1 MSGPDH
7 WEHQAERWAAWAR
20 RPSFDGYWKESR
32 PAFFEFMPPPGRRT
46 LEIGCGEGRVTR
58 DLQARGHRTVG
69 VDVAPTMVRL
79 ASEADPNGEY
89 VQADA
94 AKLPFAD
101 ASFDTV
107 VAFNSLMDIDDMP
120 GAIREAARVL
130 EQKGRFCICITH
142 PMRDAGRF
150 EERGRDAPLVIRSSY
165 FDKRLFQLRVARDG
179 LELDFRYWAYPLE
192 TYVRA
197 LEDAGFLIESLREP
211 PDPDRPVPNFM
222 LMRAVKRR

>member
-1 MSGPDH
+1 MSGPAH

-20 RPSFDGYWKESR
+20 RPDFDGYWKESR

-58 DLQARGHRTVG
+58 DLKARGHRVVA

-79 ASEADPNGEY
+79 ASEADPGGDY
-89 VQADA
+89 VRADA
-94 AKLPFAD
+94 ASLPFD
-101 ASFDTV
+101 DESFDTV

-120 GAIREAARVL
+120 AALREAARVL
-130 EQKGRFCICITH
+130 EPQGLFCVCITH

-150 EERGRDAPLVIRSSY
+150 EERDRNAPLVIRGSY
-165 FDKRLFQLRVARDG
+165 FGKRLVELNVARDG

-192 TYVRA
+192 AYACA
-197 LEDAGFLIESLREP
+197 LEEAGFLIEGLREP
-211 PDPDRPVPNFM
+211 PDPDRPIPNFM
-222 LMRAVKRR
+222 LIRAVKRR